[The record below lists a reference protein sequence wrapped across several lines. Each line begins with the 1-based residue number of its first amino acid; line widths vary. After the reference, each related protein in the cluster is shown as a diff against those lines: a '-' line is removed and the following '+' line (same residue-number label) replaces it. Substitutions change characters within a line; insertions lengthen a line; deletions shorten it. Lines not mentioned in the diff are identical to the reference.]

1 MPWSLGITGFQRQLE
16 NEALLAKNVLSKIIF
31 YLSVSAA
38 QVIDWIEPSLN
49 YLLALS
55 LALASCY
62 STVSAQSKQGITHY
76 LCRESHISDEFPR
89 LGTRLTIDWTNRR
102 FTFNNHLG
110 WYDGFTMK
118 EKGTAIYWEGERPN
132 HHNADR
138 HYARWTI
145 DVVEGYITQRAN
157 DYS

>member
-1 MPWSLGITGFQRQLE
+1 M
-16 NEALLAKNVLSKIIF
+16 NC
-31 YLSVSAA
+31 
-38 QVIDWIEPSLN
+38 
-49 YLLALS
+49 LLALS

-62 STVSAQSKQGITHY
+62 SAVSAQSKQGISHY

-118 EKGTAIYWEGERPN
+118 DKGSAIYWEGERPN
-132 HHNADR
+132 YHNADR
-138 HYARWTI
+138 HYASWFI
-145 DVVEGYITQRAN
+145 DVAEGYITQRAN
-157 DYS
+157 DYSELTLETKCVRTEPFWLE